1 MVLDGEKDESLRV
14 LLEEGLVGLLGPEA
28 RGGSGLLDLLDLG
41 DDGLDLL
48 DGSDV
53 GVVLLI
59 SDVEVELLDGGLHL
73 EGLDSSGSLC

>member
-1 MVLDGEKDESLRV
+1 VVLDGEKDESLRV

-28 RGGSGLLDLLDLG
+28 RSGSGLLDLLDLG